1 MAMTP
6 FGISAHLIV
15 KGKERERER
24 KRRKKRERAAVG
36 TNERTLLPREQE
48 RKEGKWKEEERDI
61 GNDVDVDNSLALVYN
76 NSNSLGGLLRQQL
89 RRGGQRPLRC
99 TVPACVSLPPDLLA
113 AFQHFLRRRRLVRGG
128 GGGGGGDVDA
138 AALDERVTSLRGGAF
153 PGKSCDALIARER
166 EWGMK

>member
-1 MAMTP
+1 M
-6 FGISAHLIV
+6 
-15 KGKERERER
+15 ERERER
-24 KRRKKRERAAVG
+24 KKEEKEKRKSCCWSW
-36 TNERTLLPREQE
+36 NERTLLPREQE

-128 GGGGGGDVDA
+128 GGGGGGGGGDVDA